1 MKITKNIQKI
11 TKITKNNQ
19 INSPFQRVDGFR
31 LSLRPRRGFDR
42 LRPERAAARALLQ
55 ALREQRVR
63 GFDRVRVDSRWI
75 RREFLAHGGEP

>member
-1 MKITKNIQKI
+1 LGMGGRLFA
-11 TKITKNNQ
+11 
-19 INSPFQRVDGFR
+19 PFQRVDGFR

-75 RREFLAHGGEP
+75 RREFLANCGEP